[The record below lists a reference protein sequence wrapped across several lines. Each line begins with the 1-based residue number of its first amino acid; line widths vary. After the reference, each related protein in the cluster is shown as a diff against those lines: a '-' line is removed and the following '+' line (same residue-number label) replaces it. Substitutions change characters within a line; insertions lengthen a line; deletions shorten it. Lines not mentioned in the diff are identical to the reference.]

1 MNKRLDVQA
10 LLHDPDTRQ
19 ALHDTATA
27 GVISRLTR
35 TPHTIPTQIDYD
47 TRHKTIQ
54 NMEKYGGGFCEKLAQ
69 AWYAADVRNKQ
80 RIEAAFPD
88 YILEY
93 GPGGSFWRTEVR
105 AEGVDPGVGGGV

>member
-1 MNKRLDVQA
+1 M
-10 LLHDPDTRQ
+10 
-19 ALHDTATA
+19 
-27 GVISRLTR
+27 
-35 TPHTIPTQIDYD
+35 DYD

-54 NMEKYGGGFCEKLAQ
+54 NMEKYGGGFAKSLAQ

-105 AEGVDPGVGGGV
+105 AEGVVPGVGEGV